1 MSEKEIQSY
10 RIARAA
16 LAINYALGQQNVFAD
31 INLNKVAKYVLEV
44 MDNMDMPLNGLT
56 EWSEFKAGLKN

>member
-16 LAINYALGQQNVFAD
+16 LAINYALKQQNVLAD
-31 INLNKVAKYVLEV
+31 INLNKVAKYVLEM

-56 EWSEFKAGLKN
+56 EWSEFKAGLKD